1 MTGAAGVLMR
11 YTLARLALFAG
22 AFALVWLVGG
32 TWLVWDEVSVLW
44 TALIALVISAL
55 ASFVLLRG
63 LRADLA
69 ERLHA
74 GTARM
79 NNRLDES
86 RRSEDA

>member
-22 AFALVWLVGG
+22 VFALVWLVGG
-32 TWLVWDEVSVLW
+32 TWLVWDEASVLW